1 MSIVSKNKALTL
13 ASTAVVLFC
22 GNIVSAGSEPLFNID
37 VSDKAAISFSNG
49 VNESY
54 AYTSDYKIR
63 ALTTGSTKRAW
74 GILVSKS
81 LTAPTIFGFD
91 GSQGGSLSI
100 FTEGD
105 KAHGAQV
112 GATAKLAYRL
122 AERMDLARLPSPI
135 RLSTRQVARSKPQAR
150 MGMRFSRT
158 MISILSAAKLLR
170 QILISKRQVTGP
182 MVLSLIMVVISR

>member
-1 MSIVSKNKALTL
+1 M
-13 ASTAVVLFC
+13 
-22 GNIVSAGSEPLFNID
+22 SAGSEPLFNID

-63 ALTTGSTKRAW
+63 ASTTGSTKRAW

-112 GATAKLAYRL
+112 GAKGSNADGNDKSVLTLGGRVSVSTIGVDSYGLHAIDGGTINSEA
-122 AERMDLARLPSPI
+122 SI
-135 RLSTRQVARSKPQAR
+135 STRGKNGFGAFAESYSTINQT
-150 MGMRFSRT
+150 GG
-158 MISILSAAKLLR
+158 SIKTTGQNGHALR
-170 QILISKRQVTGP
+170 EQ
-182 MVLSLIMVVISR
+182 